1 MLKICQFCVKGTVGV
16 EAGNEEIYRNKHLSR
31 EKRR

>member
-1 MLKICQFCVKGTVGV
+1 MLKNCQFCVKTVGV